1 LVNKLSKGGNKNKML
16 SRIYNIFSKGVIG
29 LDLEFMFMES
39 LEILRV
45 PLALKKISRKHKISF
60 PINEYYQYKQSLG

>member
-1 LVNKLSKGGNKNKML
+1 ML

-29 LDLEFMFMES
+29 LDLEFLFMES

-45 PLALKKISRKHKISF
+45 PLALKKISRKHKVSF
-60 PINEYYQYKQSLG
+60 PISEYYQYNQSLC